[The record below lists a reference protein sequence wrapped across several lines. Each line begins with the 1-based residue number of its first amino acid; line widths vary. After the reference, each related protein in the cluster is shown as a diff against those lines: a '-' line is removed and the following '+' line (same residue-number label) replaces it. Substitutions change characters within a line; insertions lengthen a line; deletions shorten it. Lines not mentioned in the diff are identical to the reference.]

1 LGTQQFLLLINL
13 SINGGY
19 MQNILTLPSC
29 QGRNSYEKNH
39 ENINNRI
46 SYGIIDES
54 HQLLESTMPSL
65 EEISVAKAKE
75 ALRKMLLP
83 TKEATQIFLN
93 LVQLREAV
101 KISNE
106 RKSYKQLP
114 TNITETPK
122 LHEDKTESLELP
134 VSAKETFTRIGV
146 RAREAF
152 IEEQIERASLYNI
165 PYENYGD
172 NYYQLMT
179 DIDKYEYL
187 LEKAK
192 DYCVDWDISEYDLVA
207 LEQAIEE
214 AEHNAYTAN
223 QDLRSYFS
231 LTRGVEV

>member
-1 LGTQQFLLLINL
+1 MMHL
-13 SINGGY
+13 
-19 MQNILTLPSC
+19 
-29 QGRNSYEKNH
+29 KNH
-39 ENINNRI
+39 ENPNNKNN
-46 SYGIIDES
+46 YGIIDGS

-83 TKEATQIFLN
+83 TKEATQIFSN

-114 TNITETPK
+114 TNISEIPK
-122 LHEDKTESLELP
+122 FHEAKTESLALP
-134 VSAKETFTRIGV
+134 ISAKETFVRIGV

-152 IEEQIERASLYNI
+152 IEEQIERATLYNI
-165 PYENYGD
+165 PYETYGD
-172 NYYQLMT
+172 NYYGLMQ

-187 LEKAK
+187 LAKAA
-192 DYCVDWDISEYDLVA
+192 DYCVDWDISEYDPLV
-207 LEQAIEE
+207 LEELIEE
-214 AEHNAYTAN
+214 AEHNAYTAD
-223 QDLRSYFS
+223 QELRSYFS

>member
-1 LGTQQFLLLINL
+1 
-13 SINGGY
+13 
-19 MQNILTLPSC
+19 MQNILMLPSC
-29 QGRNSYEKNH
+29 QGRNFYKENH

-54 HQLLESTMPSL
+54 HKLSEYVMPSL

-83 TKEATQIFLN
+83 TKEAKQIFSN
-93 LVQLREAV
+93 LAQLREAV

-106 RKSYKQLP
+106 RKTREQLP
-114 TNITETPK
+114 VNITEIPK
-122 LHEDKTESLELP
+122 FHEAKSESLELP
-134 VSAKETFTRIGV
+134 ASAKETFARIGV

-152 IEEQIERASLYNI
+152 IEEQIERATLYNI
-165 PYENYGD
+165 PYETYGD
-172 NYYQLMT
+172 NYYQLMV

-187 LEKAK
+187 LGKAA
-192 DYCVDWDISEYDLVA
+192 DYCIDWDISEYDLVA

-214 AEHNAYTAN
+214 AQHNAYTAD
-223 QDLRSYFS
+223 QELRSYFS